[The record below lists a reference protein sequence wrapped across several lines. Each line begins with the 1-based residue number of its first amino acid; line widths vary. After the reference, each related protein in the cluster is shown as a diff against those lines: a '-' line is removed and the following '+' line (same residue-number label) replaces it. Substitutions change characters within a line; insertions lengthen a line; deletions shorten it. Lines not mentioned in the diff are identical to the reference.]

1 MSIAR
6 KGSRRILVESTGYRW
21 AIRPRPTYCQGLA
34 QGNLRFAVEL
44 EEGGRT
50 TLLVTMG
57 AARPDNWMMAE
68 ASVITPSIVERAI
81 RLALQ
86 QGWRPGEAGSA
97 LELSMQSA
105 E

>member
-6 KGSRRILVESTGYRW
+6 KGSRSIIVESTAYQW

-57 AARPDNWMMAE
+57 VARPDNWMMVE
-68 ASVITPSIVERAI
+68 ASIVSPSIVERAI

-97 LELSMQSA
+97 FELSMQCA

>member
-6 KGSRRILVESTGYRW
+6 KGSRRIIVESTAYRW
-21 AIRPRPTYCQGLA
+21 AIRPRPTYRQGLA
-34 QGNLRFAVEL
+34 QGNLRFAVAL

-50 TLLVTMG
+50 TLLVTLG

-68 ASVITPSIVERAI
+68 ASIVSPSIVERAI
-81 RLALQ
+81 RLSLQ

-97 LELSMQSA
+97 FALSMQCA